1 MKKRPKRFMHIKRW
15 HPNGLVTLHGNG
27 NGIGT
32 KWEVQ
37 YAVEMFT
44 LVEDRDGDQ
53 DLLFPIVPVRFPT
66 LAPVPF

>member
-1 MKKRPKRFMHIKRW
+1 MHIKRW

-27 NGIGT
+27 IGTGT

-37 YAVEMFT
+37 HAVEMFT

-53 DLLFPIVPVRFPT
+53 DLLFPIVPVPFPT
-66 LAPVPF
+66 SAPVPF